1 MNTHLRTDAWI
12 ARTVIVLGLILMA
25 SVAGILILMITGQP
39 LPEILVALG
48 FIATGGLIRVLLSP
62 LTPKLME

>member
-1 MNTHLRTDAWI
+1 MNTRLQTDTWVS
-12 ARTVIVLGLILMA
+12 RTVIVLGLILVG

-48 FIATGGLIRVLLSP
+48 FVATGGLIRVLISP
-62 LTPKLME
+62 LTSKLRE